1 MSDIVCRFCGGNCS
15 NEEENSLYLCDG
27 YAGDI
32 DGLYAKESD
41 ATEIEKLC
49 PDHNMEFYEIEE
61 DGEYF
66 HGYECLTCGMLQTG

>member
-1 MSDIVCRFCGGNCS
+1 MSNNMTVEEVRECR
-15 NEEENSLYLCDG
+15 
-27 YAGDI
+27 
-32 DGLYAKESD
+32 D